1 MTFILRPFER
11 TMRWTTWTLHLACC
25 FVLVLSMIHGRL
37 YVTQSLRL
45 GHDPSTRRQH
55 EEAKPEEEQGES
67 PPTTLQETKVKGL
80 ALSLR
85 IQGFHKGKIG
95 R

>member
-1 MTFILRPFER
+1 MICPLRPFIR
-11 TMRWTTWTLHLACC
+11 TVRWKTLTLHLACC
-25 FVLVLSMIHGRL
+25 FVLVLSMVSGKIH
-37 YVTQSLRL
+37 TAQSLLL

-80 ALSLR
+80 ALSLT
-85 IQGFHKGKIG
+85 IEGFHKGKV
-95 R
+95 RR